1 MTHAKLTS
9 NWLPFLLLA
18 MIAFSCKS
26 EPKESD
32 FTKATREVF
41 FDASLLTTYDAA
53 LATYK
58 KNPNLVDAKL
68 FDSTASET
76 EASHQF
82 IFQKHPFV
90 KEGLKAGSLYISRLP
105 NDSAGFRQV
114 IYFQSKE
121 DGLKS
126 FQSLD
131 AKLRKPA
138 MLVTTSD
145 STNKKVV
152 MYAADKS
159 DIIHGV
165 LAELVTDSADRPAV
179 LTLNVVKNQY

>member
-1 MTHAKLTS
+1 MKHAKLTRGF
-9 NWLPFLLLA
+9 LPFIMVTL
-18 MIAFSCKS
+18 IAISCKQ

-32 FTKATREVF
+32 FVKATREVF
-41 FDASLLTTYDAA
+41 FDARLLTTYDDA
-53 LATYK
+53 LSTYK
-58 KNPNLVDAKL
+58 KNQNLVDAKL
-68 FDSTASET
+68 FDSSAPES

-90 KEGLKAGSLYISRLP
+90 KEGLKAGSLYVSRLP
-105 NDSAGFRQV
+105 NDSAAFRQV

-179 LTLNVVKNQY
+179 LTLNVVKNQN